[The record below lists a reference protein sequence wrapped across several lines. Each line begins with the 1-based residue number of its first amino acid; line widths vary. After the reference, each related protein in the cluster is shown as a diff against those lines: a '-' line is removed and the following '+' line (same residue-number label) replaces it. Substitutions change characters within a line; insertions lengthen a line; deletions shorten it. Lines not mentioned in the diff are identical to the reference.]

1 MKKFFMLLL
10 LAVCAGAAS
19 AQTKFA
25 HFNSYEVLQNLPQF
39 KTANEELQKL
49 NAQYTEEFGRLQ
61 KEYQAKGE
69 EYQKLSQDG
78 TTAQAIL
85 QSKLQE
91 LLKMEESIQNFAQAS
106 QQDLQQQEAN
116 KMETIN
122 QLVMAAVKK
131 IAEAGSYVYVLDLR
145 MCQSLNTPVAFVNST
160 MSTDITAQVKKELG
174 ITQTAAPATK

>member
-1 MKKFFMLLL
+1 MKKFFMMLLV
-10 LAVCAGAAS
+10 AVCASAAS
-19 AQTKFA
+19 AQVKFA
-25 HFNSYEVLQNLPQF
+25 HYNSADVLENMAEF

-78 TTAQAIL
+78 ATAQAIL
-85 QSKLQE
+85 QSKLQD
-91 LLKMEESIQNFAQAS
+91 LQKMEESIQNFAQAS
-106 QQDLQQQEAN
+106 QQDLQMQQQN
-116 KMETIN
+116 KMQAIN

-131 IAEAGSYVYVLDLR
+131 IAEAGGYVYVLDLR
-145 MCQSLNTPVAFVNST
+145 MCQVLDTPVSFVNTT

-174 ITQTAAPATK
+174 ITQTAAPAIK